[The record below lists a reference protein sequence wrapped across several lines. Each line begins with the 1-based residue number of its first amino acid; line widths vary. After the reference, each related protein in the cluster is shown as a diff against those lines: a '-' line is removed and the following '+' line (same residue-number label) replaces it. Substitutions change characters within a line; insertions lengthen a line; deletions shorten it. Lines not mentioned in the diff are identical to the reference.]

1 MRLGRLS
8 RRHPAPQQA
17 ESRREIN
24 KANRIPPLERR
35 TVPDNMRLLQ
45 APQLLQVFFHLGLV
59 ALAGMSHPFPSRTRP
74 LSSPVAMILR
84 SRAWESSALP
94 VLFSSPGPV
103 GILHRRAP
111 GFFLPHGNACRT
123 ACRAATEGVYCR
135 PSCAAPLAARIPPRR
150 RPVRV
155 IFASREGAKARR
167 RLFYPQITQINAD
180 FGVVSCRSAAIHAA
194 DRELFCEGEEGPWA
208 LPPPR
213 APPLSHLGQPVLP
226 LRGNSR
232 RR

>member
-17 ESRREIN
+17 ESRRENN

-45 APQLLQVFFHLGLV
+45 PPQLLQVFFHLGLV

-94 VLFSSPGPV
+94 VLFLSPGPV

-111 GFFLPHGNACRT
+111 GFFLPHGNAVRLL
-123 ACRAATEGVYCR
+123 R
-135 PSCAAPLAARIPPRR
+135 PSRFL
-150 RPVRV
+150 
-155 IFASREGAKARR
+155 FFSREGAKARR
-167 RLFYPQITQINAD
+167 RQRKMAACLAAARQFTPPIKRREGWRGSRA
-180 FGVVSCRSAAIHAA
+180 FSASRHCREATEGIFSS
-194 DRELFCEGEEGPWA
+194 REGA
-208 LPPPR
+208 K
-213 APPLSHLGQPVLP
+213 A
-226 LRGNSR
+226 R
-232 RR
+232 RRQRQRKMAACLAAVRQFTPPIKRREG